1 MESKDGVR
9 GGRGGEDRVK
19 RWSQEAGLAGWGG
32 EDGVGYMKIPPIKKA
47 IAVVNVRS
55 LLAI

>member
-1 MESKDGVR
+1 MRS
-9 GGRGGEDRVK
+9 GGGVK